1 MTLAPIDCDIHPV
14 LPGLASLAPYLD
26 PHWREQIV
34 ARGLDEQESISYPKN
49 APLTARADFR
59 APSRAGTDPR
69 HLAAEALDPFGTGLA
84 ICNCL
89 YGVQLPFSE
98 DLGAALA
105 SALNDWIAREWL
117 DRDQRFRASIV
128 VPTQSPARAAA
139 EIARLAP
146 DRRFVQVLMLAND
159 SAPLGNRAWWP
170 IYEEASRHC
179 LPVGIHAGSSYRHAV
194 TGIGWP
200 SYYIEDYAAQ
210 AQSFQSQLASLIAEG
225 VFAKFPDLV
234 FVFIES
240 GWTWLPA
247 FLWRFTKFW
256 RGLRAEV
263 PWVAAPPAEIVRA
276 RVRFTLQPI
285 DAPEDPAVL
294 LRVLEHIGSDRLLLF
309 STDHP
314 HWQFD
319 GTAAIPACFPE
330 ALAQRV
336 LAENALETYPR
347 LAASV
352 RGGNAPPPPGADA
365 AEENGPG
372 ETR

>member
-1 MTLAPIDCDIHPV
+1 MTPAPIDCDVHPA
-14 LPGLASLAPYLD
+14 LPGLKALEPYLD
-26 PHWREQIV
+26 AHWREQIA
-34 ARGLDEQESISYPKN
+34 ARGIDELDSISYPKN
-49 APLTARADFR
+49 APLTVRADFR
-59 APSRAGTDPR
+59 SPDRSDTDAALLARA
-69 HLAAEALDPFGTGLA
+69 ALDPFGSRIG

-98 DLGAALA
+98 DLGVALA
-105 SALNDWIAREWL
+105 AALNDWIAHEWL
-117 DRDQRFRASIV
+117 ERDRRFRASIV
-128 VPTQSPARAAA
+128 LPTQSPARAAA
-139 EIARLAP
+139 EIERVARDP
-146 DRRFVQVLMLAND
+146 RFVQVLMLAND

-170 IYEEASRHC
+170 IYEAAERHR
-179 LPVGIHAGSSYRHAV
+179 LPVGIHAGSTYRHAI
-194 TGIGWP
+194 TGVGWP
-200 SYYIEDYAAQ
+200 SYFVEDYAAQ
-210 AQSFQSQLASLIAEG
+210 AQSFQAQLASLIAEG
-225 VFAKFPDLV
+225 VFAKFPDLT

-247 FLWRFTKFW
+247 FLWRFAKFW

-294 LRVLEHIGSDRLLLF
+294 GRVLEQLGSDRLLLF

-319 GTAAIPACFPE
+319 GTAALPPAFPA
-330 ALAQRV
+330 ALTERV

-347 LAASV
+347 LTMD
-352 RGGNAPPPPGADA
+352 PGMAVT
-365 AEENGPG
+365 AEGKPI
-372 ETR
+372 

>member
-1 MTLAPIDCDIHPV
+1 MIRAPIDCDVHPV
-14 LPGLASLAPYLD
+14 LPGLAALRRYLE

-34 ARGLDEQESISYPKN
+34 ARGLDELESNSYPKN
-49 APLTARADFR
+49 APLTARPDFR
-59 APSRAGTDPR
+59 GPPRAGADPGR
-69 HLAAEALDPFGTGLA
+69 LAAQALDPFATRLA

-105 SALNDWIAREWL
+105 TALNDWIAGEWL
-117 DRDQRFRASIV
+117 DREPRFRASIV
-128 VPTQSPARAAA
+128 VPTQNPARAVA
-139 EIARLAP
+139 EIDRLAP
-146 DRRFVQVLMLAND
+146 DLRFVQVLMLAND
-159 SAPLGNRAWWP
+159 SAPLGNRLWWP
-170 IYEEASRHC
+170 IYAAAARHRM
-179 LPVGIHAGSSYRHAV
+179 PIGIHAGSTYRHAV
-194 TGIGWP
+194 TGVGWP

-210 AQSFQSQLASLIAEG
+210 AQSFQTQLASLIAEG
-225 VFAKFPDLV
+225 VFTKFPDLY

-263 PWVAAPPAEIVRA
+263 PWVATPPAEIVRA

-285 DAPEDPAVL
+285 DGPDDPAVL
-294 LRVLEHIGSDRLLLF
+294 LRVLEQLGSDRLLLF

-319 GTAAIPACFPE
+319 DTDALPHWFPK
-330 ALAQRV
+330 ALAERV

-347 LAASV
+347 LA
-352 RGGNAPPPPGADA
+352 GAA
-365 AEENGPG
+365 ATPAPG
-372 ETR
+372 EGNRS